1 MDLTGRVAL
10 VTGASS
16 GIGAAT
22 AELFSAL
29 GAKVAIGYH
38 HNETG
43 AQTVRQSIEKAGGHS
58 MAFQADVRHAD
69 EIRALVEQAE
79 AALGPIDIL
88 INNAGS
94 LIRRVP
100 ILEVTE
106 EAWDD
111 VMDLNL
117 KSAAL
122 CSQAVIPSM
131 MARRAGVIVNIASI
145 AGRNGGGPGSGAYST
160 AKGGMITFTKALAKE
175 MAPHGIRVNAVAP
188 GVIDTPFHE
197 AFSTPE
203 MVANFVKGIPLG
215 RMGTPMECATVV
227 AFLASDAASFIVGET
242 VEVNGGQLML

>member
-1 MDLTGRVAL
+1 MDLTGRIAL

>member
-106 EAWDD
+106 QAWDD